1 MNLEQFS
8 EELKQARLEKKVSL
22 MDISAE
28 TRINLKYLEA
38 IENGEF
44 HVLPQTYVRAFL
56 KEYALMINLDPED
69 ILQHYDLARRETD
82 TRKSEEPPPRETPVR
97 EDKLIDTLFKRI
109 SSLSSLQ
116 RNIALVIF
124 IVIAIALIIV
134 LANINNNLDSEKS
147 VTEVPFDRV
156 IRENEATPISSPSV
170 VADSSRF
177 LTAPKKDSLRLEIA
191 TLDSVWISLL
201 IDGKKGEE
209 YLFDANRKRVW
220 TAKERFVVTMGNAG
234 GATFKLNGKDIGS
247 LGKRGAVV
255 RNAIITESNL
265 KN

>member
-1 MNLEQFS
+1 MNLEKFS
-8 EELKQARLEKKVSL
+8 EVLKQARLEKKVSL
-22 MDISAE
+22 MDISTE

-44 HVLPQTYVRAFL
+44 HILPQTYVRAFL
-56 KEYALMINLDPED
+56 REYALIINLNPEE
-69 ILQHYDLARRETD
+69 ILQQYDLARQETSS
-82 TRKSEEPPPRETPVR
+82 RKSDEAAPRVAPIQNR
-97 EDKLIDTLFKRI
+97 AWIDTIVKRI
-109 SSLSSLQ
+109 STLSSLQ
-116 RNIALVIF
+116 RNIAFGVF
-124 IVIAIALIIV
+124 IGIAIVLIIV
-134 LANINNNLDSEKS
+134 LANINKSSESEKS
-147 VTEVPFDRV
+147 IAEVPFDRV
-156 IRENEATPISSPSV
+156 IRESEATSNTSPSV
-170 VADSSRF
+170 IADSSNV
-177 LTAPKKDSLRLEIA
+177 LIAPKKDSLRLEIT

-234 GATFKLNGKDIGS
+234 GATFKLNNKNIGS